1 MLQSFSLTLLILA
14 LAVSID
20 SFSVGFTY
28 GLRKMRIPFKSIMII
43 AGCSAVTLMIAM
55 FIGHL
60 IGQFLSPVL
69 AEKIGGIILIVLGG
83 WIIYQF
89 FRPDKE
95 KDVLLHEKI
104 IVNLEIKSLG
114 LVIHILRKPM
124 SADFDKS
131 GAITGLEAFM
141 LGMALSL
148 DAFGAGIGAVMLG
161 FSGLYGLV
169 CCSIKF
175 VARFSW
181 NEDRDFTSENIL
193 AAKDII
199 FTWDFVNHDWIRE
212 ILAATQKGIMDY
224 DFSYRTDRRN
234 C

>member
-1 MLQSFSLTLLILA
+1 MLPSFTLTLIALA

-28 GLRKMRIPFKSIMII
+28 GLRKMRIPFKSILII
-43 AGCSAVTLMIAM
+43 AGCSAVALMLAM
-55 FIGHL
+55 FIGHM
-60 IGQFLSPVL
+60 IGQFLSPAL
-69 AEKIGGIILIVLGG
+69 AEKIGGMILIALGG
-83 WIIYQF
+83 WIIFQF

-131 GAITGLEAFM
+131 GTITGLEAFM

-148 DAFGAGIGAVMLG
+148 DAFGAGIGAAMLG
-161 FSGLYGLV
+161 FSPLYLALLVAVLSSLLVFIGMKVGTLLAKISWLQKISFLPGILLIMIGLG
-169 CCSIKF
+169 
-175 VARFSW
+175 RF
-181 NEDRDFTSENIL
+181 
-193 AAKDII
+193 
-199 FTWDFVNHDWIRE
+199 
-212 ILAATQKGIMDY
+212 
-224 DFSYRTDRRN
+224 
-234 C
+234 

>member
-14 LAVSID
+14 FAVSID

-28 GLRKMRIPFKSIMII
+28 GLRKMRIPFKSIIII

-60 IGQFLSPVL
+60 IGQFFSPVL
-69 AEKIGGIILIVLGG
+69 AEKIGGIILIALGG

-104 IVNLEIKSLG
+104 IVNFEIKSLG

-131 GAITGLEAFM
+131 GTITGMEAFM

-161 FSGLYGLV
+161 FSPVYIALSVAILSSLLV
-169 CCSIKF
+169 FLGIRIGTLLAKI
-175 VARFSW
+175 SW
-181 NEDRDFTSENIL
+181 LQKIY
-193 AAKDII
+193 I
-199 FTWDFVNHDWIRE
+199 FTRNSAHRDWIME
-212 ILAATQKGIMDY
+212 NLAL
-224 DFSYRTDRRN
+224 
-234 C
+234 

>member
-60 IGQFLSPVL
+60 IGQFLSPAL

-131 GAITGLEAFM
+131 GTITGLEAFM

-161 FSGLYGLV
+161 FSPVYMALSVAVLSSLLVFLGMRIGTLLAKISWLQKISFLPGILLIMIGLW
-169 CCSIKF
+169 KF
-175 VARFSW
+175 
-181 NEDRDFTSENIL
+181 
-193 AAKDII
+193 
-199 FTWDFVNHDWIRE
+199 
-212 ILAATQKGIMDY
+212 
-224 DFSYRTDRRN
+224 
-234 C
+234 

>member
-1 MLQSFSLTLLILA
+1 
-14 LAVSID
+14 
-20 SFSVGFTY
+20 
-28 GLRKMRIPFKSIMII
+28 
-43 AGCSAVTLMIAM
+43 MIAM

-60 IGQFLSPVL
+60 IGQFLSPAL
-69 AEKIGGIILIVLGG
+69 AEKIGGIILIALGG

-89 FRPDKE
+89 FRSDKE

-161 FSGLYGLV
+161 FSPVYMALSVAVLSSLLVFLGMRIGTLLARISWLQKISFLPGILLIMIGLW
-169 CCSIKF
+169 KF
-175 VARFSW
+175 
-181 NEDRDFTSENIL
+181 
-193 AAKDII
+193 
-199 FTWDFVNHDWIRE
+199 
-212 ILAATQKGIMDY
+212 
-224 DFSYRTDRRN
+224 
-234 C
+234 